1 MIQRKERVADPL
13 PPAFYP
19 VSLNLVGR
27 TCVVIGARDDREAV
41 EKDHALREVGAH
53 VVWLTD
59 WENVREED
67 VADAYFV
74 IYTPQVE
81 APAIR
86 LRAFADKHK
95 FLYCAIDQPKHG
107 FVAMTAIV
115 KAGPARI
122 AISTGG
128 VSPRVGGK
136 LRAALQ
142 GALDSTFA
150 RFLDCLGTQKL
161 RNRTAIDESAAR
173 RAAMI
178 AAADGFEIDMRITYP
193 PWFTDELRGLGP
205 RIAGPAQA
213 GAPDEAAGRSI

>member
-1 MIQRKERVADPL
+1 MQKTERVADPL

-27 TCVVIGARDDREAV
+27 KCVVIGAGEDREAI
-41 EKDHALREVGAH
+41 EKNHALREVGAD

-81 APAIR
+81 APAVR
-86 LRAFADKHK
+86 LRAFAEKHK
-95 FLYCAIDQPKHG
+95 FLYCAIDQPLHG
-107 FVAMTAIV
+107 FVAMAAIV

-142 GALDSTFA
+142 SALDTTFA

-161 RNRTAIDESAAR
+161 RNRTSIPDAAAR
-173 RAAMI
+173 RTTMI
-178 AAADGFEIDMRITYP
+178 KSADGFEIDITLRYP
-193 PWFTDELRGLGP
+193 AWFEEELRTLRP
-205 RIAGPAQA
+205 TLEP
-213 GAPDEAAGRSI
+213 